1 MLSPAE
7 LTRFVQACNAAE
19 VAVGQCPCPDWFNAW
34 ARELAVQ
41 MTAREL
47 VSDAAT
53 AAAEAERTLR
63 KGTH

>member
-19 VAVGQCPCPDWFNAW
+19 SATGPCPAPEWFGAW

-41 MTAREL
+41 MTARGL
-47 VSDAAT
+47 VSGEAT
-53 AAAEAERTLR
+53 ELAEVERRMR
-63 KGTH
+63 KGAS